1 MYGTKIDMENRQI
14 PWTMLIHH
22 FQGVSS
28 ETEEQQLTAWLA
40 EASHASL
47 YASLQALWQS
57 IQQEGETW
65 QSDADRLW
73 QRLEQRI
80 NPQAEVA
87 SPVLQA
93 TQLTAK
99 ADGQGAAVRG
109 EVQTIEVQG
118 NVPADKIR
126 SEAQPKEVR
135 IPLGRFRYAVAAAA
149 LGLLLSV
156 SAGGY
161 AFYRWVEASQ
171 ISHTFRAMNG
181 KSRVTLPDGTK
192 VWLNADTKLTYE
204 SSFWSKERAV
214 KLEGEALFEVM
225 PDQEHPFIVKNYGF
239 RARVYGTRFLFK
251 ARKELP
257 QVHVALISGSVAV
270 QSTGDE
276 HFLNPGEG
284 ALCNRTT
291 GDISVR
297 QTDVMFHALW
307 AGESIRIEGK
317 SLPEL
322 VPTLQCWYGV
332 KIRLDDTIG
341 RNQAYTF
348 TIHNEPLEEILRL
361 MARIHPIEYAFD
373 DKNQVTITNKVLT
386 KKRR

>member
-1 MYGTKIDMENRQI
+1 MENRQI
-14 PWTMLIHH
+14 PWTILIHH

-28 ETEEQQLTAWLA
+28 EVEEQQLTDWLA
-40 EASHASL
+40 KASHVSL
-47 YASLQALWQS
+47 YESLQALWLS
-57 IQQEGETW
+57 IQQEGATW

-80 NPQAEVA
+80 NPQVGVEN
-87 SPVLQA
+87 PDLQA
-93 TQLTAK
+93 SKLSLQANGQAVSVSGK
-99 ADGQGAAVRG
+99 AHADEVRSK
-109 EVQTIEVQG
+109 
-118 NVPADKIR
+118 AL
-126 SEAQPKEVR
+126 SKEVR
-135 IPLGRFRYAVAAAA
+135 IPLGRFRCAVAAAA

-192 VWLNADTKLTYE
+192 VWLNAESELHYE
-204 SSFWSKERAV
+204 SSFWNKERAV
-214 KLEGEALFEVM
+214 YLEGEALFEVT
-225 PDQEHPFIVKNYGF
+225 PDQQHPFIVENHGF
-239 RARVYGTRFLFK
+239 RARVYGTRFLFL
-251 ARKELP
+251 ARNQLP
-257 QVHVALISGSVAV
+257 EVKVCLISGSVSV
-270 QSTGDE
+270 QSDKEE

-284 ALCNRTT
+284 AVCNRAS
-291 GDISVR
+291 GDITVSK
-297 QTDVMFHALW
+297 TDVMFNALW
-307 AGESIRIEGK
+307 AGESIRIERK

-341 RNQAYTF
+341 QNQAYTF

-361 MARIHPIEYAFD
+361 MARIHPIEYTFD
-373 DKNQVTITNKVLT
+373 DKNQVTITNKVFI
-386 KKRR
+386 KKGGKR